1 MLLYNN
7 VIIPL
12 NWGLISRTNNIP
24 EGKLL
29 DTWDTVR
36 IQFQD
41 KRIHIRLLLKAQL
54 LLEAWSLKLL
64 M

>member
-29 DTWDTVR
+29 DIWDKIR
-36 IQFQD
+36 IQID
-41 KRIHIRLLLKAQL
+41 K
-54 LLEAWSLKLL
+54 
-64 M
+64 

>member
-1 MLLYNN
+1 ML
-7 VIIPL
+7 VKKTTIPI
-12 NWGLISRTNNIP
+12 NWGLISRKNNIP